1 MNGKALA
8 SKMAERGLTV
18 EALAAAIRRSPSY
31 VRMFLNGLRPSPAT
45 LLTMTLVLQ
54 CGEEDLLY
62 PDENAGP
69 FRVA

>member
-8 SKMAERGLTV
+8 RKMVEHGLTV

-31 VRMFLNGLRPSPAT
+31 VRMILNGLRPSPAT

-54 CGEEDLLY
+54 CSEDELLY
-62 PDENAGP
+62 PDESGP
-69 FRVA
+69 VQVA